1 MIIDLASLGVSP
13 KQFEISFAPE
23 EIDIDGEAT
32 IKSEIAFNGQVS
44 RVNERTF
51 VRGAIKADAEVDCT
65 RCLEPVDRPIDITFE
80 DVFVEAVAESDKD
93 EVELAVEQLD
103 EALLESE
110 EIDLAEVVR
119 EQILLDLPEQ
129 IFCKEDCRG
138 LCPQCGGNRN
148 LIDCSCERDQVDPR
162 WAALKELQNLN

>member
-13 KQFEISFAPE
+13 KQVEISFARD

-32 IKSEIAFNGQVS
+32 ITSKVAFNGQVS
-44 RVNERTF
+44 RRDERTF
-51 VRGAIKADAEVDCT
+51 VRGAIRADAVLDCT
-65 RCLEPVDRPIDITFE
+65 RCLEPVERAIDITFE
-80 DVFVEAVAESDKD
+80 DVFVQSLAESDKD
-93 EVELAVEQLD
+93 EAEIAVEQLD

-119 EQILLDLPEQ
+119 EQILLELPEQ

-162 WAALKELQNLN
+162 WAALKNLN

>member
-13 KQFEISFAPE
+13 KQFEISFAPD
-23 EIDIDGEAT
+23 EIDIDGEAAFT
-32 IKSEIAFNGQVS
+32 SEIAFSGQVS
-44 RVNERTF
+44 RADERTF
-51 VRGAIKADAEVDCT
+51 VRGAIKADAEIDCT
-65 RCLEPVDRPIDITFE
+65 RCLEPVTRGIDITFE
-80 DVFVEAVAESDKD
+80 DVFVDSIVGSNKEEAEI
-93 EVELAVEQLD
+93 AVEQLD
-103 EALLESE
+103 EALLVSE

-148 LIDCSCERDQVDPR
+148 LIDCSCARDQVDPR

>member
-13 KQFEISFAPE
+13 KQFEISFAPD
-23 EIDIDGEAT
+23 EINIDGEAT
-32 IKSEIAFNGQVS
+32 ITSAIAFNGQVF
-44 RVNERTF
+44 RNDVRTF
-51 VRGAIKADAEVDCT
+51 VRGAIKADAEIDCT
-65 RCLEPVDRPIDITFE
+65 RCLEPVRRRLDITFE
-80 DVFVEAVAESDKD
+80 DVFVDAVAESDKE
-93 EVELAVEQLD
+93 EVEIAVEQLD

-110 EIDLAEVVR
+110 EIDLIEVVR
-119 EQILLDLPEQ
+119 EQILLDVPEQ

-162 WAALKELQNLN
+162 WAALKNLN

>member
-13 KQFEISFAPE
+13 KQFEISFAPD
-23 EIDIDGEAT
+23 EIDINGEVT
-32 IKSEIAFNGQVS
+32 ITSGIAFSGQVS
-44 RVNERTF
+44 RVDERTF
-51 VRGAIKADAEVDCT
+51 VRGAIKADAEIDCT
-65 RCLEPVDRPIDITFE
+65 RCLEPVERAIEVTFE
-80 DVFVEAVAESDKD
+80 DVFVEAIAESDK
-93 EVELAVEQLD
+93 EEAEIAIEQLN

-129 IFCKEDCRG
+129 IFCKEACRG

>member
-13 KQFEISFAPE
+13 KQFEISFAPD
-23 EIDIDGEAT
+23 EIDIDGEAM
-32 IKSEIAFNGQVS
+32 IKSEIVFNGQLS
-44 RVNERTF
+44 RADERTF
-51 VRGAIKADAEVDCT
+51 VRGAIKADAEIDCT
-65 RCLEPVDRPIDITFE
+65 RCLEPVERPIDITFE

>member
-13 KQFEISFAPE
+13 KQFEIGFAPD
-23 EIDIDGEAT
+23 EIDIGREAT
-32 IKSEIAFNGQVS
+32 ITSEIAFKGQVS
-44 RVNERTF
+44 RVDERTF
-51 VRGAIKADAEVDCT
+51 VRGFIRADAEMDCT
-65 RCLEPVDRPIDITFE
+65 RCLEPVGRPVEITFE
-80 DVFVEAVAESDKD
+80 DVFVEAVAEIDK
-93 EVELAVEQLD
+93 EEAEIAIEQLD
-103 EALLESE
+103 EAVLESE

-162 WAALKELQNLN
+162 WAALKDLQSLN